1 MRAIILEDES
11 RAASYL
17 ERLLAKV
24 APEMVV
30 VAKIESV
37 RDGVK
42 YLKDNPMPDLIF
54 SDIQLADGLSF
65 EIYNQ
70 VIVTCPIIF
79 TTAYD
84 HYAIEAFKTNGIDYL
99 LKPIEEERLNQA
111 IEKAR
116 YFSPGFLVEKLLS
129 ITNPISEKNYKS
141 RFMVKV
147 GDKIKSIPVEE
158 ILIFYSQE
166 KATYIHTIDKRTY
179 TIDHSLD
186 ELEPIL
192 NPGIFFRI
200 NRKYI
205 VSIDACTNILAWT
218 NSRLRLKFEGIAD
231 QDIII
236 ARERVQDFKNWLDR

>member
-1 MRAIILEDES
+1 MRVIILEDES

-17 ERLLAKV
+17 ERLMAKV
-24 APEMVV
+24 APEMAVI
-30 VAKIESV
+30 AKIESV
-37 RDGVK
+37 RNGIK
-42 YLKDNPMPDLIF
+42 YLKENPMPDLIF

-70 VIVTCPIIF
+70 VTVTCPIIF

-99 LKPIEEERLNQA
+99 LKPIEEQRLIQA
-111 IEKAR
+111 IDKAKH
-116 YFSPGFLVEKLLS
+116 FSPVFLVEKILS
-129 ITNPISEKNYKS
+129 IANPTSEKNEKS

-158 ILIFYSQE
+158 IMIFYSQE
-166 KATYIHTIDKRTY
+166 KATYIYTMDKRTY
-179 TIDHSLD
+179 NIDYTLD
-186 ELEPIL
+186 QLEPLINSL
-192 NPGIFFRI
+192 TFFRI

-205 VSIDACTNILAWT
+205 VSIDVCTNILAWS

>member
-1 MRAIILEDES
+1 MKVIILEDES

-24 APEMVV
+24 APEMVI
-30 VAKIESV
+30 AANIESV
-37 RDGVK
+37 RNGIK
-42 YLKDNPMPDLIF
+42 YLKDNPMPDLII

-70 VIVTCPIIF
+70 VNVTCPIIF

-84 HYAIEAFKTNGIDYL
+84 HYAIEAFKTSGIDYL
-99 LKPIEEERLNQA
+99 LKPIEEERLKQA
-111 IEKAR
+111 IEKVKH
-116 YFSPGFLVEKLLS
+116 FSPGFLVEKILS
-129 ITNPISEKNYKS
+129 ITNPASEKNYKW

-147 GDKIKSIPVEE
+147 GDKIKSIPMEE
-158 ILIFYSQE
+158 VLIFYSQE
-166 KATYIHTIDKRTY
+166 KATYIYTTDKRTY
-179 TIDHSLD
+179 TIDYTLD
-186 ELEPIL
+186 QLEPL
-192 NPGIFFRI
+192 VNPAVFFRI

-218 NSRLRLKFEGIAD
+218 NSRLRLKIEGIAD

-236 ARERVQDFKNWLDR
+236 ARERVQDFKNWLDK